1 MSTAIKPLLLAG
13 GRSTRMGS
21 RKELL
26 CLANDIPIYEQQLLR
41 LHHAFPE
48 SDAVFLSLPS
58 PASLPEIL
66 ENPRI
71 ERVADT
77 TFRLHTAN
85 SSPPFIAHILYDN
98 PGEDLGP
105 AAGLLSA
112 YRHDNSAT
120 WLVVACDYPFFPVS
134 ALRYL
139 CGHMAGPVT
148 CFENA
153 DGIYEPLLGI
163 WTPEALSLL
172 DQNVQRGI
180 LGPKAVVLE
189 SKGTSIRPESEIW
202 LFNMNTR
209 AEYEQ
214 ALRMSDEMNNCA
226 DNMKAS

>member
-13 GRSTRMGS
+13 GKSTRMGS

-26 CLANDIPIYEQQLLR
+26 CLANNIPIYEKQLLR
-41 LHHAFPE
+41 LHITFPE
-48 SDAVFLSLPS
+48 SDAVFFSLPS
-58 PASLPEIL
+58 PASLAEIL
-66 ENPRI
+66 DNPRV
-71 ERVADT
+71 ERVANT
-77 TFRLHTAN
+77 TLRLHTAN
-85 SSPPFIAHILYDN
+85 SSLRFLVHILYDD
-98 PGEDLGP
+98 PKEDLGP

-112 YRHDNSAT
+112 YRHDPGAT
-120 WLVVACDYPFFPVS
+120 WLVVACDYPFFSVS

-139 CGHMAGPVT
+139 HRHMAGPVT

-153 DGIYEPLLGI
+153 DGIYEPLLGT

-180 LGPKAVVLE
+180 FGPKAVVLKT
-189 SKGTSIRPESEIW
+189 KGTSIRPEEENW

-214 ALRMSDEMNNCA
+214 ALKMSDEMKDSAN
-226 DNMKAS
+226 DIKAS